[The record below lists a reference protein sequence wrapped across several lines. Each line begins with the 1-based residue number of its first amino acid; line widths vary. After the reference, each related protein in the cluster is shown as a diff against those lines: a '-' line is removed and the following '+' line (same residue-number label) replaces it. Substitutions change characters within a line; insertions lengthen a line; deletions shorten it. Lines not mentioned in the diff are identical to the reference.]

1 MSFGDKLI
9 KLRKSMKISQEKLA
23 YKLGIT
29 RQTLS
34 NWESGITEPDLESAK
49 KISEIFEV
57 SLDELTD
64 NRINILEKKLSSSLE
79 IAKKQ
84 MKFTK
89 ILFYT
94 VYGVILIS
102 LLVIGIKGFLKRDF
116 TTSYQEGFTCK
127 IDNSE
132 YNILLQPGVYDVYDD
147 NLNNYKVTS
156 DGVWTIHV
164 SSKDENGKVLMKDF
178 GLSAGFSL
186 NEAVNSLEDLKKMF
200 LKKGAVCK

>member
-1 MSFGDKLI
+1 
-9 KLRKSMKISQEKLA
+9 
-23 YKLGIT
+23 
-29 RQTLS
+29 
-34 NWESGITEPDLESAK
+34 
-49 KISEIFEV
+49 
-57 SLDELTD
+57 
-64 NRINILEKKLSSSLE
+64 
-79 IAKKQ
+79 

-127 IDNSE
+127 IDDSK
-132 YNILLQPGVYDVYDD
+132 YNILLQPGVYDVQDD